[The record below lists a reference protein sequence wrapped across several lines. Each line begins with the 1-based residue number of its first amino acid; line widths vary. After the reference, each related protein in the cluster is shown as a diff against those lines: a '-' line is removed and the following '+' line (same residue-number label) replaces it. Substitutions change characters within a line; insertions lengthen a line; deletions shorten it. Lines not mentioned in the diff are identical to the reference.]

1 MRLRQGEKQ
10 VIAVDDRDVV
20 GGLAPPILF
29 WLPMEEPMKIEL
41 CEGHLEELGEGSS
54 KAILRKDLDEKTP

>member
-1 MRLRQGEKQ
+1 M
-10 VIAVDDRDVV
+10 V

-29 WLPMEEPMKIEL
+29 WLPMEEPMKIKL